1 MKRTKCVTCGS
12 LIFKSASLDPNL
24 CRECEHE
31 NGTELER
38 YRYLDVS

>member
-1 MKRTKCVTCGS
+1 MKRNKCVSCGS
-12 LIFKSASLDPNL
+12 WIFKSANIDPHV

-31 NGTELER
+31 HGTELER